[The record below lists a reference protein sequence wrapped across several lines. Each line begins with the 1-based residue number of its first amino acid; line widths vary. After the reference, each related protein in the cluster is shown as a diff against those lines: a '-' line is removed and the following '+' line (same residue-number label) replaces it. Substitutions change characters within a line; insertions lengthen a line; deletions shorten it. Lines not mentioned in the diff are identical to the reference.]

1 MLKKWFMIYC
11 IGIGFMIALLAGS
24 EKVIQV
30 IADSSADTREICIVL
45 DAGHGYPDGGAIS
58 CTGIPEC
65 DINLEITRK
74 LEATFHLL
82 GYKTKMT
89 RTTGESIYTQGTTI
103 AQKKYSDLKERVRI
117 VNETPKALLLSIHQ
131 NTFVDSRYS
140 GPQVFYATTKG
151 SDQLANLL
159 QKNLESSL
167 MPPKSRNAKQ
177 SGSVYLMDHI
187 NCTGL
192 LIECGFI
199 SNPKEEALL
208 RNHRYQ
214 QKLCCTIAVTIATFM
229 TDS

>member
-45 DAGHGYPDGGAIS
+45 DAGHGFPDGGAIS

-74 LEATFHLL
+74 LEATFQLL

-89 RTTGESIYTQGTTI
+89 RAAGESIYTQGTTI

-117 VNETPKALLLSIHQ
+117 VNETSNAILLSIHQ
-131 NTFVDSRYS
+131 NTFEDSRYS
-140 GPQVFYATTKG
+140 GPQVFYATTEG
-151 SDQLANLL
+151 SRQLANVL

-167 MPPKSRNAKQ
+167 KPPKSRKAKQ
-177 SGSVYLMDHI
+177 CRSVYLMEHI
-187 NCTGL
+187 NCMGL

-199 SNPKEEALL
+199 SNPTEEVLL
-208 RNHRYQ
+208 RDQEYQ
-214 QKLCCTIAVTIATFM
+214 QKLCGAIAVTIATFL
-229 TDS
+229 TNS